1 MAIAQERLTG
11 LTVLV
16 TRPVHQAD
24 RLCALI
30 ETEGGTALRFP
41 TLAIRPPTDPA
52 AAAARLARLADYD
65 LAIFTSAN
73 AVDQAL
79 ALLPAGLPSGPLRA
93 AVGKATADALARRG
107 WPAEL
112 VPTVFNSEAL
122 LELPALRQ
130 VAERRALIVR
140 GEGGRPLLGDMLKAR
155 GARVDFA
162 EVYRRGRPDTNPGE
176 LRERGARGEIHAVIV
191 TSNET
196 LRNLFEILG
205 EPGQQWLP
213 HTPLVVI
220 SGRTRD
226 LARELGF
233 QRPIMARKASDEAIV
248 QALLRWRQ
256 ARFESPLGTP

>member
-1 MAIAQERLTG
+1 MGQRGLAG

-16 TRPVHQAD
+16 TRPAHQAD

-30 ETEGGTALRFP
+30 EAAGGTALRFP
-41 TLAIRPPTDPA
+41 TLAILPPSDPA
-52 AAAARLARLADYD
+52 AAAARLAWLADYD

-79 ALLPAGLPSGPLRA
+79 ALLPAGPPAGPIRA
-93 AVGKATADALARRG
+93 AVGKGTAAALARRG
-107 WPAEL
+107 WPAHL
-112 VPTVFNSEAL
+112 VPAAFNSEAL
-122 LELPALRQ
+122 LELPELRQ
-130 VAERRALIVR
+130 AAGRRILIVR
-140 GEGGRPLLGDMLKAR
+140 GEGGRPLLGDMLRAR
-155 GARVDFA
+155 GARVDYA
-162 EVYRRGRPDTNPGE
+162 EVYRRDRPTVDPGG
-176 LRERGARGEIHAVIV
+176 LQERGSRGEIHAAIV
-191 TSNET
+191 TSNEN
-196 LRNLFEILG
+196 LRNLFEMLG

-233 QRPIMARKASDEAIV
+233 QRPIMAREASDEAIV
-248 QALLRWRQ
+248 EALLRWRQ